1 MKNIIEKYS
10 EMPSNLFKRLFFT
23 FLFGYLPFAIIHL
36 ILNILGIIPVNFND
50 TQVYGIKGALVIILF
65 IPFIVLMITFFV
77 WLYFIFGN
85 LVLKLVKKIF
95 YE

>member
-1 MKNIIEKYS
+1 MKKFIQKYS
-10 EMPSNLFKRLFFT
+10 EKPSNLFQKLFVT

-36 ILNILGIIPVNFND
+36 ILNILRIIPVNYND
-50 TQVYGIKGALVIILF
+50 TQVYGLKGALVIILF
-65 IPFIVLMITFFV
+65 IPFIVLIITFFV

-85 LVLKLVKKIF
+85 LILRLIKKIF